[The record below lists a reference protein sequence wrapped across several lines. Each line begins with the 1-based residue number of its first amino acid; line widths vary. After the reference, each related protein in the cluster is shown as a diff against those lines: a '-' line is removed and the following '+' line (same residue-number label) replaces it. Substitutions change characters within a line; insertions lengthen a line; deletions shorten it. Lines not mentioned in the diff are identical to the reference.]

1 MKRAD
6 SDQVDELI
14 RATRARFV
22 TRCDLTFDFAAG
34 LADVYD
40 RAGLLPEPVPARP
53 RNPGP
58 PPRSAAVALACEQ
71 LDGFCALLDS
81 VWLAGE
87 QPELPGSHIQRARE
101 VLARMAGRLRASS
114 GLATGEDPLARRAAL
129 TSAADLLGLAD
140 VLVRAHSGRTLDDV
154 LTSKAVSPVSYLAV
168 LEQLTCLIGA
178 AASGQAAEQ
187 SCPPPGA
194 SIRRRPARH
203 AASGAVA
210 SASPDRQPGQPV
222 GPG

>member
-14 RATRARFV
+14 RAIRARFV
-22 TRCDLTFDFAAG
+22 TRCDLTFDFASG

-71 LDGFCALLDS
+71 LDDFCALLDS

-101 VLARMAGRLRASS
+101 VLARLGRHLRASS
-114 GLATGEDPLARRAAL
+114 ASMTGTAQLA
-129 TSAADLLGLAD
+129 SAADLLGLAD
-140 VLVRAHSGRTLDDV
+140 VLMRAQCGRTLDDL
-154 LTSKAVSPVSYLAV
+154 LTSRAASPVSHVAV
-168 LEQLTCLIGA
+168 LEQLKR
-178 AASGQAAEQ
+178 QV
-187 SCPPPGA
+187 
-194 SIRRRPARH
+194 
-203 AASGAVA
+203 AVA
-210 SASPDRQPGQPV
+210 SASQAGPSCPAPGATIRRRAA
-222 GPG
+222 GPSHREQRGGHS